1 MFGYILR
8 RLLYT
13 IPVVVGVVV
22 FTFAILHITPGDP
35 AAIVAGPDASPETLE
50 RIRANL
56 GLDRPV
62 TEQFFT
68 YVGNLLQGDFGRSI
82 ISRRLV
88 LGEITAYFPATLE
101 LVGVTMIFSVF
112 IGVPLGILA
121 ALNRGKF
128 LDTLF
133 MTVALIGLTMPIFA
147 IGLALMWLFGYMWQL
162 LPIGG
167 RLGTL
172 FEIGLRDLWLPIITV
187 GMATMGVPARLTRT
201 TMLEVLDAE
210 YMRTAKAKGLSPYV
224 VIVKHALKNASLP
237 VSTVTGLQFGS
248 LLGGAV
254 VTETVFNWPGVGR
267 MLIQAILRKDF
278 PVVQGIVLVLA
289 LSFVGIN
296 LAVDLVYAYLNPRI
310 QYS

>member
-1 MFGYILR
+1 MFGYIIR
-8 RLLYT
+8 RLVYT

-68 YVGNLLQGDFGRSI
+68 YVGNLVRGDFGRSI
-82 ISRRLV
+82 ISRRQV

-112 IGVPLGILA
+112 LGVPLGILA
-121 ALNRGKF
+121 ALNRGKV
-128 LDTLF
+128 LDTVF

-147 IGLALMWLFGYMWQL
+147 IGLALMWLFGYTWQI

-167 RLGTL
+167 RPGTI
-172 FEIGLRDLWLPIITV
+172 FEIGMRNLWLPTITL
-187 GMATMGVPARLTRT
+187 GMATMGVLARLTRT

-210 YMRTAKAKGLSPYV
+210 YMRTAKAKGLSPFV

-237 VSTVTGLQFGS
+237 VITVMGLQFGS

-278 PVVQGIVLVLA
+278 PVVQGIVLILA
-289 LSFVGIN
+289 LSFVVIN
-296 LAVDLVYAYLNPRI
+296 LVVDLVYAYLNPRI
-310 QYS
+310 QYA

>member
-1 MFGYILR
+1 MFGYIIR
-8 RLLYT
+8 RLVYT
-13 IPVVVGVVV
+13 IPVVIGVVV

-68 YVGNLLQGDFGRSI
+68 YVGNLVQGDFGRSI
-82 ISRRLV
+82 ISRRTV

-101 LVGVTMIFSVF
+101 LVAVTMLFSVG

-121 ALNRGKF
+121 ALNRGKI
-128 LDTLF
+128 LDNIF
-133 MTVALIGLTMPIFA
+133 MTIALIGLTMPIFA
-147 IGLALMWLFGYMWQL
+147 IGLALMWLFGYTWQI

-167 RLGTL
+167 RPGTI
-172 FEIGLRDLWLPIITV
+172 FEIGMQNLWLPTITL
-187 GMATMGVPARLTRT
+187 GLATMGVLARLTRT

-210 YMRTAKAKGLSPYV
+210 YMRTAKAKGLNPFT

-237 VSTVTGLQFGS
+237 VITVMGLQFGS

-267 MLIQAILRKDF
+267 MLIQSILRKDF
-278 PVVQGIVLVLA
+278 PVVQGIVLILA
-289 LSFVGIN
+289 LSFVMIN
-296 LAVDLVYAYLNPRI
+296 LVVDLVYAYLDPRI

>member
-147 IGLALMWLFGYMWQL
+147 IGLALMWLFGYTWQL

-167 RLGTL
+167 RPGTI
-172 FEIGLRDLWLPIITV
+172 FEIGLRNLWLPTITL
-187 GMATMGVPARLTRT
+187 GMATMGVLARLTRT

-210 YMRTAKAKGLSPYV
+210 YMRTAKAKGLSPFV

-237 VSTVTGLQFGS
+237 VITVMGLQFGS

>member
-1 MFGYILR
+1 MFGYVLR
-8 RLLYT
+8 RLIYT
-13 IPVVVGVVV
+13 IPVIVGVVV

-35 AAIVAGPDASPETLE
+35 AVIVAGPDASPETLE

-82 ISRRLV
+82 ISRRSV
-88 LGEITAYFPATLE
+88 LGEITAYFPATIE

-121 ALNRGKF
+121 ALNRGKV
-128 LDTLF
+128 LDSVF
-133 MTVALIGLTMPIFA
+133 MTIALIGLTMPIFA
-147 IGLALMWLFGYMWQL
+147 IGLALMWLFGFTWQI

-167 RLGTL
+167 RPGTI
-172 FEIGLRDLWLPIITV
+172 FEIGMRNLWLPMITL
-187 GMATMGVPARLTRT
+187 GMATMGVLARLTRT

-210 YMRTAKAKGLSPYV
+210 YMRTAKAKGLSRFT

-237 VSTVTGLQFGS
+237 VITVMGLQFGS

-267 MLIQAILRKDF
+267 MLIQSILRKDF
-278 PVVQGIVLVLA
+278 PVVQGVVLILA

-296 LAVDLVYAYLNPRI
+296 LVVDLIYAYLNPRI

>member
-1 MFGYILR
+1 MFGYIIR
-8 RLLYT
+8 RLVYT

-147 IGLALMWLFGYMWQL
+147 IGLALMWLFGYTWQL

-167 RLGTL
+167 RPGTI
-172 FEIGLRDLWLPIITV
+172 FEIGLRNLWLPTITL
-187 GMATMGVPARLTRT
+187 GMATMGVLARLTRT

-210 YMRTAKAKGLSPYV
+210 YMRTAKAKGLSPFV

-237 VSTVTGLQFGS
+237 VITVMGLQFGS